1 MNRTVAIGVDL
12 GGTNLKVGLVD
23 QKGRVIASRSCPTQG
38 EKGPQHFVNSVADL
52 VDLLVLREK
61 LDRTSII
68 GAGVGSPGPLD
79 LETGTLLKT
88 ANLSWMNVPLRDLL
102 TVRLA
107 LPVVLEN
114 DANAAAYGEYWCGE
128 QAGCRNMVLLTLGTG
143 VGAGVILDGQVLHGH
158 FDNAGELGHMIVA
171 PNGLPCPCGQRGC
184 LEAYASAGAI
194 TRRFEQAIHA
204 GESSSISPD
213 QTVDA
218 KMIANFAQKG
228 DPLCRRLWDEACCCL
243 GIACINIQHAYN
255 PELVLLGG
263 GMADAGDFLL
273 DTVCAHF
280 SANRWHLHDDFP
292 RIELARLGS
301 DAGLIGAAA
310 LAWENFGGPL
320 GHVEVEP

>member
-1 MNRTVAIGVDL
+1 MKRAAAIGVDL

-23 QKGRVIASRSCPTQG
+23 QTGRVIASHSCPTEG
-38 EKGPQHFVNSVADL
+38 EKGPQHFINSVADL
-52 VDLLVLREK
+52 VDNLLAQEK
-61 LDRTSII
+61 LDRASII

-79 LETGTLLKT
+79 LKTGTLLKT
-88 ANLSWMNVPLRDLL
+88 ANLSWEHVAIRDLL
-102 TVRLA
+102 SSRLK

-114 DANAAAYGEYWCGE
+114 DANAAAYGEFWCGGTT
-128 QAGCRNMVLLTLGTG
+128 GCRNMVLLTLGSG

-184 LEAYASAGAI
+184 LEAYYSAGAI
-194 TRRFEQAIHA
+194 TRRFEDAIRTGA
-204 GESSSISPD
+204 QSNVTGV
-213 QTVDA
+213 QKVDA
-218 KMIANFAQKG
+218 KTIADFAQQG
-228 DPLCRRLWDEACCCL
+228 DALCRQIWDEACFYL

-273 DTVCAHF
+273 SAVRSHVN
-280 SANRWHLHDDFP
+280 ANRWRLHEDLP

-301 DAGLIGAAA
+301 DAGLIGAAG
-310 LAWENFGGPL
+310 LAWAAFEQSTR
-320 GHVEVEP
+320 

>member
-1 MNRTVAIGVDL
+1 MNRAAAIGIDL

-23 QKGRVIASRSCPTQG
+23 QTGRVMASRSCPTQG
-38 EKGPQHFVNSVADL
+38 EKGPQHFVKTVADL
-52 VDLLVLREK
+52 VDALLVQEK
-61 LDRTSII
+61 LDRSAII
-68 GAGVGSPGPLD
+68 GVGVGSPGPLD
-79 LETGTLLKT
+79 LKSGILLKT
-88 ANLSWMNVPLRDLL
+88 ANLPWVNVVIRDLL
-102 TVRLA
+102 SSRLK

-114 DANAAAYGEYWCGE
+114 DANAAAYGEFWYGG

-143 VGAGVILDGQVLHGH
+143 VGAGVILDGKVLHGH

-194 TRRFEQAIHA
+194 TRRYERALQA
-204 GESSSISPD
+204 GEQSNLA
-213 QTVDA
+213 TVD
-218 KMIANFAQKG
+218 KLDTKTIADFAQQG
-228 DPLCRRLWDEACCCL
+228 DALCRRLWDEACFYL

-273 DTVCAHF
+273 SAVRSHV
-280 SANRWHLHDDFP
+280 SANQWHLHDDLP

-301 DAGLIGAAA
+301 DAGLIGAAG
-310 LAWENFGGPL
+310 LAWAQPSNNPPVIG
-320 GHVEVEP
+320 